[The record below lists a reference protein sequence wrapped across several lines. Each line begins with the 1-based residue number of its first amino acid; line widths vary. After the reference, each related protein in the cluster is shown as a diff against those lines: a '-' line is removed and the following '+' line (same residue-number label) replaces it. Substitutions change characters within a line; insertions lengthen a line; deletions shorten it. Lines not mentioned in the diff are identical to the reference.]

1 MERFIR
7 RRIRRI
13 FEWRAILDYTRRFNY
28 KVKINQE
35 VNACGG
41 PMMGGYSTLDKTN
54 DAFIKTSHIMA
65 KLKEQVNFLSS
76 CVHKELLP
84 GSTKYHGNI
93 VTDMIEKILEYCDPF
108 LYAPARHLKTGV
120 EIDVNIVS
128 DLLSFTEIGNEMF
141 TKFVE
146 EE

>member
-1 MERFIR
+1 
-7 RRIRRI
+7 
-13 FEWRAILDYTRRFNY
+13 
-28 KVKINQE
+28 
-35 VNACGG
+35 
-41 PMMGGYSTLDKTN
+41 MMGGYSTLDKTN

>member
-35 VNACGG
+35 VNARGG

-128 DLLSFTEIGNEMF
+128 DLLSFTEIGNGMF

>member
-1 MERFIR
+1 
-7 RRIRRI
+7 
-13 FEWRAILDYTRRFNY
+13 
-28 KVKINQE
+28 
-35 VNACGG
+35 
-41 PMMGGYSTLDKTN
+41 MGGYSTLDKTN

-65 KLKEQVNFLSS
+65 KLKEQVNSLLSS
-76 CVHKELLP
+76 VQKELSP
-84 GSTKYHGNI
+84 GSTKYGNI
-93 VTDMIEKILEYCDPF
+93 VTDMTEKILEYCDLF
-108 LYAPARHLKTGV
+108 LYATARHLKTGV